1 MAPDI
6 NFVLAIESRVVYNH
20 RSARWFVVVVDGCDC
35 DEGRRDEG
43 SSRSHWRRNGC
54 IVCCLDGWVVV

>member
-6 NFVLAIESRVVYNH
+6 NFVLAIKSRVVYNH
-20 RSARWFVVVVDGCDC
+20 RGARWFVVDGCN
-35 DEGRRDEG
+35 EGRRDEG